1 MIHVFETMS
10 SQRLPLSRRFLL
22 ALLAGAG
29 LLAAQPPVTAELDR
43 IASGYASQRHF
54 MGAVLVAKDGKVL
67 LEKAYGQANVEWS
80 VPNVTDGRF
89 RLGSITKQFTAT
101 AILQLVAEGK
111 LSLDAPLCQFLD
123 SCPEA
128 WKGVRVHHLLN
139 HTSGI
144 PSYTGLPEFR
154 TPRLRRLPLTP
165 VAIAMLSKDKPL
177 EFKPGEKMNYNNT
190 GYVLLGHIIE
200 KVSGQNYAEYLKTNI
215 FDPLGMN
222 ATGYDETEQIL
233 EKRVAGY
240 NWSSKGYRNATFLDM
255 SLPHAAGSLYSTV
268 GDLYKWD
275 RALYGEKILS
285 AAMKQKMFAPGLN
298 DYAYGWSVTN
308 KNNRQ
313 TISHGGG
320 IFGFSTMIQRF
331 PEQDAVVIVLSNVA
345 NVSAGNVANSLAG
358 ALFGEKVE
366 LPWDRKTISLSK
378 DVLDRYKGRYKLRP
392 FVLTVTEEDGRLM
405 VQPANQPK
413 LQAHAENERKFF
425 LKEVD
430 VTLEFT
436 GDASRPASGVIL
448 RQGGQTIEGSRVV
461 E

>member
-1 MIHVFETMS
+1 MS
-10 SQRLPLSRRFLL
+10 SHSLPLTRRVLL
-22 ALLAGAG
+22 ALLAGSG
-29 LLAAQPPVTAELDR
+29 LLGAQSPIAAELDR

-54 MGAVLVAKDGKVL
+54 MGVVLVAKDGKAL
-67 LEKAYGQANVEWS
+67 LEKAYGSANLEWNI
-80 VPNVTDGRF
+80 PNTTDGRF

-101 AILQLVAEGK
+101 ATLQLIAQGK

-123 SCPEA
+123 SCPET
-128 WKGVRVHHLLN
+128 WKEIRVHHLLN

-165 VAIAMLSKDKPL
+165 VEIAMLSKDKPL
-177 EFKPGEKMNYNNT
+177 EFKPGEKMTYNNT

-200 KVSGQNYAEYLKTNI
+200 KVSGQKYAEYLRSNI
-215 FDPLGMN
+215 FEPLGMN
-222 ATGYDETEQIL
+222 ATGYDDTEQVL

-285 AAMKQKMFAPGLN
+285 AAMKQKMFTPGLN

-331 PEQDAVVIVLSNVA
+331 PQQDAVVIVLSNVE
-345 NVSAGNVANSLAG
+345 NVSAGNIATSLAG
-358 ALFGEKVE
+358 ALFGERIE

-378 DVLDRYKGRYKLRP
+378 DVLDRYAGRYKLRP
-392 FVLTVTEEDGRLM
+392 FVLTVTQEDGRLM

-413 LQAHAENERKFF
+413 LQAHAESERKFF

-430 VTLEFT
+430 VSLEFT
-436 GDASRPASGVIL
+436 GDGSGPAGGVIV
-448 RQGGQTIEGSRVV
+448 RQGGQTMEGPRVV
-461 E
+461 D